1 MDLSLTSESAERTFL
16 FGAGGAA
23 SWVLQGFRRAGI
35 PVAGFLDDAAA
46 RIGTVSGLPV
56 MAPDDPGLD
65 PAVRGRS
72 TVICAVMNPA
82 VEESAIER
90 RLIGLGWGNVS
101 SLSRFGRAELKRS
114 GRRCA
119 MLDWTSLDSKQA
131 ELSKARSLLSDVQS
145 REIFD
150 AFIAF
155 CRDLDD
161 GGFPAISP
169 HPYFPADL
177 PRWPTALRMIDCG
190 AFDGDSVAAAI
201 RHGYSIES
209 SLSFEPDPKSFA
221 ALTQR
226 LKAIPGAMAWP
237 CGVSDRTESRRFD
250 AQGDTGS
257 ALNSSGALHV
267 QCVALDDVV
276 PHFAPNLIKLDIE
289 GAEESALRGAAGLLT
304 RFRPGLAVSVYH
316 LPTDIWRIPTFLA
329 EIYGKGAEYLLRRH
343 SRTIAD
349 TVLYVLPRAS

>member
-1 MDLSLTSESAERTFL
+1 MDQDLTIETETPNFL

-23 SWVLQGFRRAGI
+23 SWVLRGFRRAGI

-56 MAPDDPGLD
+56 MSPDDPRLD
-65 PAVRGRS
+65 SSVRGHS
-72 TVICAVMNPA
+72 TVICAIMNPA

-90 RLIGLGWGNVS
+90 RLNGLGWSNVRPFG
-101 SLSRFGRAELKRS
+101 RFGREELQRS

-119 MLDWTSLDSKQA
+119 MLDWTSLDSHQA
-131 ELSKARSLLSDVQS
+131 ELAEARSLLSDVQS
-145 REIFD
+145 RETFD
-150 AFIAF
+150 AFTTF
-155 CRDLDD
+155 CKDLDD
-161 GGFPAISP
+161 RGFPAISP
-169 HPYFPADL
+169 HPYFPSDI

-190 AFDGDSVAAAI
+190 AFDGDSVAEAI
-201 RHGYSIES
+201 RHGYTIEA
-209 SLSFEPDPKSFA
+209 SLSFEPDPRNFA
-221 ALTQR
+221 ALARR

-237 CGVSDRTESRRFD
+237 CGVSDRTDTLRFD

-267 QCVALDDVV
+267 QCVALDDVA

-289 GAEESALRGAAGLLT
+289 GAEEAALRGAAGLLA

-329 EIYGKGAEYLLRRH
+329 KIYGTGADFLLRRH

-349 TVLYVLPRAS
+349 TVLYVLPRTP